1 MAHLPTIQCLLKLVM
16 TVLSLVYVVHTKPHD
31 DRLQNRMEMIN
42 EICILVF
49 DYHLLLLM
57 TKPSV
62 DVVDPNQGE
71 LLYNVGWSFIGV
83 FIVFLFSNISL
94 LIMISVKQGLIKR
107 KRNKM
112 IKELEKNAPLQ

>member
-1 MAHLPTIQCLLKLVM
+1 
-16 TVLSLVYVVHTKPHD
+16 
-31 DRLQNRMEMIN
+31 
-42 EICILVF
+42 
-49 DYHLLLLM
+49 M